1 MTKEEIAIGIVSNM
15 KNILEIARQNEA
27 LANFYEAEHRQGLT
41 DVKWEEHLKEVE
53 QEIKKQIDPEL
64 EKEWD
69 KYF

>member
-1 MTKEEIAIGIVSNM
+1 MTKEEITIRIVSNI
-15 KNILEIARQNEA
+15 KNILEIARQNKN

-41 DVKWEEHLKEVE
+41 DVKWEEHLKELE

-64 EKEWD
+64 KKEWN

>member
-1 MTKEEIAIGIVSNM
+1 MTKEEIATRIVSNM

-41 DVKWEEHLKEVE
+41 DVRWEEHLIEVE

-64 EKEWD
+64 EKEWN